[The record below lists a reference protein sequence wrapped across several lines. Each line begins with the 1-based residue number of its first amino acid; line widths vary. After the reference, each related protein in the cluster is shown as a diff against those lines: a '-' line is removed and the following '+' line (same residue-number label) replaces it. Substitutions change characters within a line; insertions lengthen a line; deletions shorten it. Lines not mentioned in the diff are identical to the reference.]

1 MQLRCV
7 WRLVYRLTYASC
19 LSQWTS
25 TLLVELAQG
34 RLQSP
39 KSELGDFSRPLR
51 QPPEASRQKT
61 ELTADGA
68 FRACQLKRL
77 VRVASMA

>member
-1 MQLRCV
+1 MQRRCV
-7 WRLVYRLTYASC
+7 WRLLYRLTYASC

-39 KSELGDFSRPLR
+39 KSELSDCSRPVR
-51 QPPEASRQKT
+51 TPPDASPRKA

-77 VRVASMA
+77 ARVASMA